1 MAITTLTVFEL
12 IYTTLLPYAN
22 ITQLETYKHCIF
34 YYYNV
39 IIIYILQEILYV
51 QCMAQIS
58 SHLHFIK
65 WEPVSVCKYNWK
77 HD

>member
-39 IIIYILQEILYV
+39 IIIIYFTGNV